1 MPYQNINLIPI
12 YIALGVGVALV
23 VLALWKRV
31 LTIPA
36 TVSAF
41 FILLLSALFTSY
53 SGLTIF
59 AVSFVLSAVLG
70 LIKKEKRKEREE
82 GLYPHVGAR
91 GIVQVLSNGLPALLY
106 GAVYFGTGLKPF
118 LVASVVT
125 VTAGVADSFA
135 SDLGIVGEGRVVSIL
150 TFKEVQRGMSGG
162 VSLLGTFSALGVST
176 VLSVLL
182 FSVGEVGIHGL
193 WIITLSAF
201 LGTLIDSLLGAGVQ
215 RAYKCKI
222 CGKMTERKSH
232 CDTPTEHVKGLK
244 IVDNNVVNA
253 LSLMVAGAIALAL
266 CFII

>member
-91 GIVQVLSNGLPALLY
+91 GIVQVLSNGYRHCFTVPYTLERGSNHFWLPAWL
-106 GAVYFGTGLKPF
+106 PSRQ
-118 LVASVVT
+118 ASP
-125 VTAGVADSFA
+125 TALQA
-135 SDLGIVGEGRVVSIL
+135 
-150 TFKEVQRGMSGG
+150 T
-162 VSLLGTFSALGVST
+162 SA
-176 VLSVLL
+176 
-182 FSVGEVGIHGL
+182 
-193 WIITLSAF
+193 
-201 LGTLIDSLLGAGVQ
+201 
-215 RAYKCKI
+215 
-222 CGKMTERKSH
+222 
-232 CDTPTEHVKGLK
+232 
-244 IVDNNVVNA
+244 
-253 LSLMVAGAIALAL
+253 
-266 CFII
+266 